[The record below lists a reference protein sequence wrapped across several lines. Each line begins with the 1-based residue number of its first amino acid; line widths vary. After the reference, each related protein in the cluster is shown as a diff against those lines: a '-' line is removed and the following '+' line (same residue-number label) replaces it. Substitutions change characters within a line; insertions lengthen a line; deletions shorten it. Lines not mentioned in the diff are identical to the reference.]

1 MKNFLRPAIPL
12 ISLPAADN
20 KPKGGNIHTVCKVFR
35 LHGGYADVIDTS
47 SRWIAKR
54 LPGETLHEATAGEV
68 IVQREGSRT
77 GC

>member
-54 LPGETLHEATAGEV
+54 LPGETLHEATADEV
-68 IVQREGSRT
+68 IVQRGGSRIVY
-77 GC
+77 